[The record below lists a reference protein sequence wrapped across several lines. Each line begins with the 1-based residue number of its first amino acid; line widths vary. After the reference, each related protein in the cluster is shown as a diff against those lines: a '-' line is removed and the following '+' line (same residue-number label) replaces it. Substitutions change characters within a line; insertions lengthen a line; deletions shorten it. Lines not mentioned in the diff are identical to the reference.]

1 MTDDSTTQLP
11 ETKPTERQENKPTRL
26 PDRKTSR
33 RILWLAL
40 FLGWCTD
47 WLFHAK
53 PLGISWPLF
62 ILLILGGLWW
72 IGRSE
77 VVRPVYR
84 NLWLVVPLLFFA
96 AMAMVRANAFL
107 TVMNVLASL
116 AILSYL
122 AYFYAAGRVGSLTMA
137 GALSLPARVGAHSLV
152 WAGPVLA
159 DSVDVTQLGKHGRR
173 SLVPLLRG
181 GLLAL
186 PVLFIFTLLLTSAD
200 LIFADYV
207 EALFDLDFIDDL
219 FEWLWRGF
227 VILLAG
233 WVLAGGFVYALR
245 QNGRTSDTS
254 LLETALEQIARRIP
268 IGFIE
273 TTTVLVLVNVLF
285 AAFTAVQ
292 FTYLFGGRT
301 YAALEDFSYAN
312 YARNGF
318 FELVAVAVLSLS
330 LSLSLN
336 WITRRESKRQIRLF
350 NGLSSLMI
358 GFVFVMLISAFQ
370 RMRLYEAAFGYTE
383 LRLIVYIFMGWLAV
397 LLGWF
402 LLTLWAAPHRFAL
415 GFILAAMGFLL
426 TLNLINPDAFI
437 ARQNLDRYLRTNDL
451 DAAYLTT
458 LSDDA
463 APQLVRA
470 LNLVQIDTQL
480 VPVPACT
487 GYWNESEWI
496 SDYVDCQATP
506 YEILQDEL
514 HGRYQSMTDNTDWQ
528 RWQSFHLSRHLAY
541 TALNRLFVGES

>member
-1 MTDDSTTQLP
+1 MIDDATTLLQDDK
-11 ETKPTERQENKPTRL
+11 TIRL
-26 PDRKTSR
+26 PDQKTAR
-33 RILWLAL
+33 LLLWLAL

-47 WLFHAK
+47 WLFHGK
-53 PLGISWPLF
+53 QLGVSWPLF
-62 ILLILGGLWW
+62 ILLILGGLWQ

-77 VVRPVYR
+77 SVRPVYR

-96 AMAMVRANAFL
+96 AMAMVRANGFL

-122 AYFYAAGRVGSLTMA
+122 AYFYAAGRVGSLSMA

-152 WAGPVLA
+152 LAGPVL
-159 DSVDVTQLGKHGRR
+159 VDRMDMTQLGKRGRR
-173 SLVPLLRG
+173 NLFPLLRG
-181 GLLAL
+181 ALLAL
-186 PVLFIFTLLLTSAD
+186 PVLFVFTLLLASAD

-207 EALFDLDFIDDL
+207 EAVFDLDFIDDI

-227 VILLAG
+227 VILLAA
-233 WVLAGGFVYALR
+233 WVLAGGFLYALR
-245 QNGRTSDTS
+245 QNGRADDSSFFESGLAKLAQT
-254 LLETALEQIARRIP
+254 LP

-301 YAALEDFSYAN
+301 YAALENFTYAN

-336 WITRRESKRQIRLF
+336 WITRRESKRQIRFF

-358 GFVFVMLISAFQ
+358 GFVFVMLVSAFQ

-383 LRLIVYIFMGWLAV
+383 LRLIVYTFMIWLGL

-402 LLTLWAAPHRFAL
+402 LLTLWAAPHRFAI
-415 GFILAAMGFLL
+415 GFILTAMGFLV

-437 ARQNLDRYLRTNDL
+437 AGQNLDRYLRTNDL
-451 DAAYLTT
+451 DAAYLTG

-470 LNLVQIDTQL
+470 LNLVHDDAQL
-480 VPVPACT
+480 VSVPACT

-496 SDYVDCQATP
+496 SDYKDCQATP
-506 YEILQDEL
+506 YEILRDEL
-514 HGRYQSMTDNTDWQ
+514 NGRFQTMTDNPDWQ
-528 RWQSFHLSRHLAY
+528 RWQSFHFSRQIAY
-541 TALNRLFVGES
+541 TALFRLFVGES